1 MTLIDFEEDVEILRK
16 SGDFSS
22 REEFLEETF
31 RAFLKEHPELRV
43 KLAVEKYRSGSVT
56 LNRAAEVAGLST
68 EEFKGKLAEHG
79 VTREPGFLS
88 EEERDEELSKL

>member
-43 KLAVEKYRSGSVT
+43 EKYRSGSVT
-56 LNRAAEVAGLST
+56 LNRVAEVAGLST
-68 EEFKGKLAEHG
+68 EEFKQKLVEHG
-79 VTREPGFLS
+79 VMREPGFLS
-88 EEERDEELSKL
+88 GEERDEELSKL

>member
-22 REEFLEETF
+22 REECLEETF

-56 LNRAAEVAGLST
+56 LNRAAEVARWMVDGSVPN
-68 EEFKGKLAEHG
+68 KLGAI
-79 VTREPGFLS
+79 TC
-88 EEERDEELSKL
+88 

>member
-56 LNRAAEVAGLST
+56 LNRAAEVARWMVDGSVPN
-68 EEFKGKLAEHG
+68 KLGAI
-79 VTREPGFLS
+79 TC
-88 EEERDEELSKL
+88 

>member
-22 REEFLEETF
+22 REGFLEETF

-43 KLAVEKYRSGSVT
+43 KLVVEKYRSGSVT
-56 LNRAAEVAGLST
+56 LNRAAEVARWMVDGSVPN
-68 EEFKGKLAEHG
+68 KLGAI
-79 VTREPGFLS
+79 TC
-88 EEERDEELSKL
+88 

>member
-22 REEFLEETF
+22 REGFLEETF

-56 LNRAAEVAGLST
+56 LNRAAEVARWMVDGSVPN
-68 EEFKGKLAEHG
+68 KLGAI
-79 VTREPGFLS
+79 TC
-88 EEERDEELSKL
+88 